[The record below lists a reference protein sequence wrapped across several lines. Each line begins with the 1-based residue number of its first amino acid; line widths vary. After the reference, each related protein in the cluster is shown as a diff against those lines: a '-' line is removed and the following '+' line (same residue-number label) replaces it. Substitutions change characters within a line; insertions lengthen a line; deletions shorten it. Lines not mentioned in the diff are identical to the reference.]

1 MSGSTAPNFCSRCG
15 TRLGAGDAYCSQCG
29 TAIGESGEFR
39 GRTARRDGRG
49 EFRQQ
54 LDAMV
59 AEGWEIEGE
68 YDDRVVLVDRGIGS
82 IGLHVLLLLFTGG
95 VGNLLYGWYSYSM
108 NAERVELR
116 ADGTRRRLSGPS
128 DAEADID
135 RDVLDWGFSV
145 LLATLLLFLGLMV
158 LATSGSVAAGTIG
171 LICLLGAVA
180 VLPPARRRL
189 AARRSVGTFGRVRGT
204 DERVIERPETPCSAC
219 ASPIEQGVERRY
231 GERTY
236 LAGIPLWT
244 HEHGRNAYCR
254 RCAAGDSSDEG
265 RENYSGETD
274 TTVRNDPV

>member
-1 MSGSTAPNFCSRCG
+1 MPNFCSQCG

-29 TAIGESGEFR
+29 TAVGGSSESP
-39 GRTARRDGRG
+39 GRTTDNGRG
-49 EFRQQ
+49 EFRRR
-54 LDAMV
+54 LDAML

-108 NAERVELR
+108 NADRVELR
-116 ADGTRRRLSGPS
+116 ADGTRRRLNG
-128 DAEADID
+128 ADGADTDLD
-135 RDVLDWGFSV
+135 RDVLDWGLSA
-145 LLATLLLFLGLMV
+145 LLTMFLLFLGLM
-158 LATSGSVAAGTIG
+158 LLMMGGSIAAGVVG
-171 LICLLGAVA
+171 LACLLGAVA

-189 AARRSVGTFGRVRGT
+189 AARRSIGTFGRVRGT

-219 ASPIEQGVERRY
+219 ASPVEQGVERRY

-254 RCAAGDSSDEG
+254 RCAAGDSSDES
-265 RENYSGETD
+265 RENYSAETD
-274 TTVRNDPV
+274 TAVRNDPV